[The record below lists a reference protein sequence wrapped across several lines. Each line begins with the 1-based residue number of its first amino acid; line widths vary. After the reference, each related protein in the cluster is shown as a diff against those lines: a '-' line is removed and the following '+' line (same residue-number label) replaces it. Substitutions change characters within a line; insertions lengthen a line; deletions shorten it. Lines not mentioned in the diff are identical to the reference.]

1 MAVGRDDDVAVITV
15 SVGDDGV
22 GSQLRRFQVTRFQ
35 LAAPCS
41 GVTVTLPPTGER
53 FVKDLNGKV
62 AVITGGAGGIG
73 RAMGE
78 RFAAEGMKLVLADIQ
93 APTLDA
99 TVAELRDSGV
109 EVIGVVTDVSKL
121 ESVEALRDA
130 TIDHYGAVHVVC
142 NNAGVASG
150 AHGHVWEHEIN
161 DWRFAFSVH
170 VYGVI
175 NGINAFVPTM
185 LEQDVEGHIV
195 NTSSHNGG
203 FSPIASSATYATCKS
218 AVVTLSECLW
228 GQLRAIDAKIGV
240 SVLFPSGKTKGIL
253 DTGIWTPRER
263 PAEFASRTARRH
275 PLADER
281 LGRGDGSRRHAG
293 GVHAAVGSRG
303 HRRRWPVCGPILDG
317 RRRPLRGDGADPHRR
332 DLAPSGA
339 GLSPRLKNLHSPKD
353 VLR

>member
-1 MAVGRDDDVAVITV
+1 
-15 SVGDDGV
+15 
-22 GSQLRRFQVTRFQ
+22 
-35 LAAPCS
+35 
-41 GVTVTLPPTGER
+41 
-53 FVKDLNGKV
+53 VKDLNGKV

-93 APTLDA
+93 QPALDA
-99 TVAELRDSGV
+99 TVDELRGSGID
-109 EVIGVVTDVSKL
+109 VIGVVTDVSKL

-228 GQLRAIDAKIGV
+228 GQLRAVDAKIGV
-240 SVLFPSGKTKGIL
+240 SVLFPSGKTQGIL

-263 PAEFASRTARRH
+263 PAEFPSQQPVDTRSRMNDWVKAMEAAGTPVVFTPLSEVADTVVDGLYADRFWMVEEGRFEEMVQTRTDVILRR
-275 PLADER
+275 
-281 LGRGDGSRRHAG
+281 
-293 GVHAAVGSRG
+293 AA
-303 HRRRWPVCGPILDG
+303 PDY
-317 RRRPLRGDGADPHRR
+317 
-332 DLAPSGA
+332 
-339 GLSPRLKNLHSPKD
+339 PRK
-353 VLR
+353 

>member
-1 MAVGRDDDVAVITV
+1 MK
-15 SVGDDGV
+15 
-22 GSQLRRFQVTRFQ
+22 
-35 LAAPCS
+35 
-41 GVTVTLPPTGER
+41 E
-53 FVKDLNGKV
+53 LNGKV

-78 RFAAEGMKLVLADIQ
+78 RFAREGMKLVLADIQ
-93 APTLDA
+93 EPTLTA
-99 TVAELRDSGV
+99 TVDELRGAGID
-109 EVIGVVTDVSKL
+109 VIGVVTDVSKL

-130 TIDHYGAVHVVC
+130 TIEHFGAVHVVC

-185 LEQDVEGHIV
+185 LEQGVEGHIV

-228 GQLRAIDAKIGV
+228 GQLRAVDAKIGV
-240 SVLFPSGKTKGIL
+240 SVLFPSGKTQGIL

-263 PAEFASRTARRH
+263 PAEFASQQPVDTRSRMDDWVKAMEAAGTPVVFTPLSEVADTVVDGLYADRFWMVEEGRFEEMVKTRTDVILRR
-275 PLADER
+275 
-281 LGRGDGSRRHAG
+281 
-293 GVHAAVGSRG
+293 AA
-303 HRRRWPVCGPILDG
+303 PDY
-317 RRRPLRGDGADPHRR
+317 
-332 DLAPSGA
+332 
-339 GLSPRLKNLHSPKD
+339 PRK
-353 VLR
+353 